1 MRKCKI
7 IAGSSHPVL
16 SNAVCARLGVE
27 PAPVK
32 LGRFSN
38 EETSVEIGV
47 SVRDTDTFV
56 IQSGSQTVNDHLMEL
71 LILLSACKGAS
82 ASRVTAVL
90 PYFPYVKQSK
100 MKKHRGCIAAKMV
113 ANLLSVA
120 GVDHIIT
127 MDLHASQM
135 QGFFQVPVDN
145 LYAEPAIVRWIK
157 ENVDGWRDAVIVSKN
172 PGGAKRVTSMADALK
187 VNFAL
192 IHTDRRRRP
201 QAPWLPSHYAGASRA
216 VSVTSDEEAET
227 EEEDDDDD
235 ESNDDDDD
243 ETNEIER
250 SVSGET
256 AADARLEG
264 LRRLSHEADTRSVG
278 SVASRETART
288 GRSGRTNLSR
298 RNQSPSKRLRYD
310 AYTEIHTARLISG
323 HVVDEDY
330 EAVSSNGR
338 RRDSESS
345 STNGTTHDPMTMSF
359 LSTMSDH
366 MHGQA
371 HALAG
376 PIEGDTMSDEEDEE
390 GLTEA
395 AGGVGVVERMIT
407 LVGDVYDKTALI
419 VDDMCDSAASFVAA
433 AEHLVK
439 NCGAAQVFVVATHGL
454 FQGECLQQMEACSC
468 IHKIAVTNTYPLTPA
483 QLKASTKLAIIDISP
498 VLAEAIRRT
507 HNGESLAGVAGAF

>member
-1 MRKCKI
+1 MRKTKI
-7 IAGSSHPVL
+7 LAGSSHPSL
-16 SNAVCARLGVE
+16 SEAICSRLGVD
-27 PAPVK
+27 PAPVTLRK
-32 LGRFSN
+32 FSN
-38 EETSVEIGV
+38 DETSVEIGV

-113 ANLLSVA
+113 ANLLMVA

-157 ENVDGWRDAVIVSKN
+157 ENVDRWREVVIVSKN

-192 IHTDRRRRP
+192 IHTDRRRKP
-201 QAPWLPSHYAGASRA
+201 QIPWLPSHYAGNSTVGSARGDSEDDEEEETESEA
-216 VSVTSDEEAET
+216 GAEDSDEAKSIT
-227 EEEDDDDD
+227 
-235 ESNDDDDD
+235 
-243 ETNEIER
+243 
-250 SVSGET
+250 SVVSK
-256 AADARLEG
+256 
-264 LRRLSHEADTRSVG
+264 DT
-278 SVASRETART
+278 T
-288 GRSGRTNLSR
+288 RTNRTNRTAQSR
-298 RNQSPSKRLRYD
+298 RNLSPHKRAAALNYD
-310 AYTEIHTARLISG
+310 QYTEVHTARLISG

-330 EAVSSNGR
+330 QGSAPSEFDETSS
-338 RRDSESS
+338 DQAMDQMTQSFMSTISEHHSAS
-345 STNGTTHDPMTMSF
+345 
-359 LSTMSDH
+359 
-366 MHGQA
+366 

-376 PIEGDTMSDEEDEE
+376 PIDTDSLSDEEEDE
-390 GLTEA
+390 LTPPTPH
-395 AGGVGVVERMIT
+395 ERMIT
-407 LVGDVYDKTALI
+407 LVGDVYERTALI
-419 VDDMCDSAASFVAA
+419 CDDMCDSPGAFIAA

-439 NCGAAQVFVVATHGL
+439 NCGAERVYVVATHGL
-454 FQGECLQQMEACSC
+454 FQGTCLAQMQACDC
-468 IHKIAVTNTYPLTPA
+468 IYRIVVTNTYPLTPDQYRA
-483 QLKASTKLAIIDISP
+483 TDKLEVIDVSS

-507 HNGESLAGVAGAF
+507 HNGESLLSGMY

>member
-1 MRKCKI
+1 MRRTKI

-16 SNAVCARLGVE
+16 TDAICARLGVA

-38 EETSVEIGV
+38 DETSVEIGV

-71 LILLSACKGAS
+71 LILLNACKGAS

-113 ANLLSVA
+113 ANLLMVA

-157 ENVDGWRDAVIVSKN
+157 ENVADWRDCVIVSKN

-201 QAPWLPSHYAGASRA
+201 QAPWVPSYYAGPSRA
-216 VSVTSDEEAET
+216 VSVTTDEEEADTEDEEVST
-227 EEEDDDDD
+227 EEEDMHRLAPPGAT
-235 ESNDDDDD
+235 S
-243 ETNEIER
+243 
-250 SVSGET
+250 T
-256 AADARLEG
+256 ASTRDTHRADSD
-264 LRRLSHEADTRSVG
+264 SHETRSVG
-278 SVASRETART
+278 SATSKSSIRT
-288 GRSGRTNLSR
+288 TRTNRTNFSR
-298 RNQSPSKRLRYD
+298 RNLSPAKRGQRGYD
-310 AYTEIHTARLISG
+310 AYTEVHTARLISG
-323 HVVDEDY
+323 HVMHEDY
-330 EAVSSNGR
+330 AMSSGRGGAASEAG
-338 RRDSESS
+338 DIESER
-345 STNGTTHDPMTMSF
+345 NTHLTPDPMTMSF
-359 LSTMSDH
+359 LSTVSDH
-366 MHGQA
+366 QQA

-376 PIEGDTMSDEEDEE
+376 PIEGDALSSDEEDNDVDASKPQ
-390 GLTEA
+390 GSA
-395 AGGVGVVERMIT
+395 AERMIT
-407 LVGDVYDKTALI
+407 LVGDVFEKTALI
-419 VDDMCDSAASFVAA
+419 ADDMCDSSNSFIAA
-433 AEHLVK
+433 AEHLIK
-439 NCGAAQVFVVATHGL
+439 NCGASRVVVVATHGL
-454 FQGECLQQMEACSC
+454 FQGNCLQQMEACDC
-468 IHKIAVTNTYPLTPA
+468 IHQVAVTNTYPLTDA
-483 QLKASTKLAIIDISP
+483 QLRSAKKLRIIDVSS

-507 HNGESLAGVAGAF
+507 HNGESLAGVASA